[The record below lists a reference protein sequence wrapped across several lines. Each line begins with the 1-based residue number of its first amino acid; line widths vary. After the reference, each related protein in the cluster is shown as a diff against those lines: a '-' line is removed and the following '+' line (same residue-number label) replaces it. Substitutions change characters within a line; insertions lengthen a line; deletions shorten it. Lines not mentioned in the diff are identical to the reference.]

1 MLGCSLSE
9 AINNV
14 DYSSAQQLYNVMAIG
29 SKGECC
35 YQRYYYFIIIVWTG
49 HQSHTLHCSLPL
61 LWTQYHY
68 KYQSRTFSLHL
79 NSMKNKKYY
88 LDADTFSNVR
98 HHHSIWIFYETGGIK
113 KRLFL
118 NANAVDINERILH
131 WISQSRQRNHSLL
144 FCNVYVSLNRH
155 RWNAEKLAISWVV

>member
-1 MLGCSLSE
+1 
-9 AINNV
+9 
-14 DYSSAQQLYNVMAIG
+14 MAIG
-29 SKGECC
+29 IKGECC

-98 HHHSIWIFYETGGIK
+98 HHHSI
-113 KRLFL
+113 
-118 NANAVDINERILH
+118 
-131 WISQSRQRNHSLL
+131 
-144 FCNVYVSLNRH
+144 
-155 RWNAEKLAISWVV
+155 